1 MPARP
6 RSVPPTLP
14 TSTRVTRSTRANL
27 PLPSDGLIAVH
38 RTSTISQDAAAVTTT
53 TTSNAASSSSSLAGS
68 RLAAQADALAKMTLE
83 MNLRSVSKQADRLE
97 RELRTL
103 VRSTAQDEAFRAQHE
118 SRLQDMWKEILAV
131 KAHAAQADD
140 DGRRDAT
147 RHLADEECRRE
158 TRRAMDEMRSEIA
171 GVKELVGGL
180 ASTLAEMPSAEQM
193 QAALSQ
199 SSEGDAAR
207 DRQERMFFAFDPIFG
222 YLLSNVDDSDPD
234 TDSQQQRRSPSSPS
248 IQTRIQD
255 AIKSTRRWNRDHKTT
270 RLGEAVFCANYF
282 RQQSKR
288 DARMAVFL
296 QRSVQRRVQA
306 RFPGRTL
313 RPHSLEDFCKV
324 VQWPDVKSVVEELLL
339 RDATDVTRALQNT

>member
-6 RSVPPTLP
+6 RSVPPTLS
-14 TSTRVTRSTRANL
+14 TSTRVTRSSHANL

-38 RTSTISQDAAAVTTT
+38 RTSTINHDPVAAAVNT
-53 TTSNAASSSSSLAGS
+53 TTSNAAASSSSLAGS

-97 RELRTL
+97 RELRAL

-131 KAHAAQADD
+131 KAHVARDD
-140 DGRRDAT
+140 NRRDT
-147 RHLADEECRRE
+147 KNLADEECRRE
-158 TRRAMDEMRSEIA
+158 TRRVMDQMRSEVA
-171 GVKELVGGL
+171 GVREMVSGL

-207 DRQERMFFAFDPIFG
+207 DWQE
-222 YLLSNVDDSDPD
+222 DSG
-234 TDSQQQRRSPSSPS
+234 SKQQQQQRRSSSSPS

-270 RLGEAVFCANYF
+270 RLGEAIFCANYF

-306 RFPGRTL
+306 RFPGRPL

-324 VQWPDVKSVVEELLL
+324 VQWTDIKAVVEELLL
-339 RDATDVTRALQNT
+339 RNTTDVMDALQNI